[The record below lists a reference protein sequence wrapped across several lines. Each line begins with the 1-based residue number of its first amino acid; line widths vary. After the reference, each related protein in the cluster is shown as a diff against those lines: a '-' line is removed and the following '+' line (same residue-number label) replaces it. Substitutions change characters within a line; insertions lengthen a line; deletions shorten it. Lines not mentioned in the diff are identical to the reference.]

1 MTETAP
7 PNSPRSAF
15 VSVIAWLGIISGA
28 SGALV
33 FLALLVLNPAMSSTV
48 GFLSAVAGLVTS
60 YGLWKRREWARQGF
74 ILVLAYSSVMGL
86 WEALRFRV
94 PRISELEAAAGQQLA
109 VSQAQV
115 DALASTLRL
124 FALVLSTLVALF
136 NVLIIIKLR
145 TKRVRDEFTSGPT
158 A

>member
-1 MTETAP
+1 MTEAAP

-115 DALASTLRL
+115 DALASTLRA

>member
-115 DALASTLRL
+115 DALASTLRA

>member
-1 MTETAP
+1 MTESAP

-115 DALASTLRL
+115 DALASTLRA

>member
-7 PNSPRSAF
+7 QTSPRSAF

-115 DALASTLRL
+115 DALASTLRA

>member
-1 MTETAP
+1 
-7 PNSPRSAF
+7 
-15 VSVIAWLGIISGA
+15 
-28 SGALV
+28 
-33 FLALLVLNPAMSSTV
+33 
-48 GFLSAVAGLVTS
+48 
-60 YGLWKRREWARQGF
+60 LWKRREWARQCF

-115 DALASTLRL
+115 DALASTLRA

>member
-1 MTETAP
+1 VTESAP

-115 DALASTLRL
+115 DALASTLRA

>member
-1 MTETAP
+1 VTETAP
-7 PNSPRSAF
+7 PTSPRSAF

-115 DALASTLRL
+115 DALASTLRA